1 MLSLLVGDE
10 AGGQGQL
17 QGNDTDGTRSPGK
30 EDASAFG
37 RKASGSHNN
46 DPAGEMY
53 PVRVLDTFRITDYW

>member
-10 AGGQGQL
+10 AGGQGQF

-30 EDASAFG
+30 EDASACG

-46 DPAGEMY
+46 DP
-53 PVRVLDTFRITDYW
+53 

>member
-1 MLSLLVGDE
+1 MLSLLVGDV

-30 EDASAFG
+30 EDASPCG

-46 DPAGEMY
+46 DPPGEMY
-53 PVRVLDTFRITDYW
+53 PVRVFNSFRLTDYW